1 MQYPGSPIIS
11 SRVGRR
17 SRLTHPHRYNLFG
30 SLCSAVGGL
39 VCGSALSYLIEGSPG
54 LSPLVAYRCAMV
66 AYSVV
71 NGAMLC
77 LFACL
82 SEAVEA
88 PSARAKD
95 LPVAQFLGLHR
106 CAPRPRPRAPPRLS
120 VRTATYVERCSSPS

>member
-1 MQYPGSPIIS
+1 
-11 SRVGRR
+11 
-17 SRLTHPHRYNLFG
+17 
-30 SLCSAVGGL
+30 

-106 CAPRPRPRAPPRLS
+106 CAPHHGHGPPP
-120 VRTATYVERCSSPS
+120 VCAYGNVQYVERCSSPS